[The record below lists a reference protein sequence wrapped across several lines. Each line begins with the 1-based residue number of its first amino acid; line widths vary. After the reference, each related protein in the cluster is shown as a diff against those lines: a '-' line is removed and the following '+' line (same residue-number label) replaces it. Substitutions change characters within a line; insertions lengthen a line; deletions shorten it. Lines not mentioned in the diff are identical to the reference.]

1 VKTLSPL
8 RSSDR
13 RKIADQ
19 IIHDYKITIPEAPP
33 ADSANNDENTVQGSN
48 QTASNLTSIRNAILP
63 ENSLSARFT
72 TTAGPQLREVHGT
85 VYVGSYPEFAGEER
99 ILWFK
104 LEQGPGADGRIY
116 PTVYSLWHN
125 PRIIPLLLTP
135 QPVMQKLF
143 GGADLMT
150 PGLANE
156 PPFPTGA
163 TKGSAV
169 AVASL
174 DSPSVPGFVGICEID
189 VAGLGDVRGAKG
201 HAVRGMHWEGDELW
215 AWSSSSR
222 PGQPAPEFLEGWDKS
237 VDDVEEAVDELT
249 LEDSER
255 RQEAEGNGG
264 LSLSEAPEQTFE
276 DILEPE
282 KEPTTKGRSS
292 HNQSNR
298 VG

>member
-1 VKTLSPL
+1 
-8 RSSDR
+8 
-13 RKIADQ
+13 
-19 IIHDYKITIPEAPP
+19 
-33 ADSANNDENTVQGSN
+33 
-48 QTASNLTSIRNAILP
+48 
-63 ENSLSARFT
+63 
-72 TTAGPQLREVHGT
+72 
-85 VYVGSYPEFAGEER
+85 
-99 ILWFK
+99 
-104 LEQGPGADGRIY
+104 
-116 PTVYSLWHN
+116 
-125 PRIIPLLLTP
+125 
-135 QPVMQKLF
+135 MQKLF

-174 DSPSVPGFVGICEID
+174 DSPSVPVFVGICEID

-201 HAVRGMHWEGDELW
+201 HAVRGMHWVGDELW

-222 PGQPAPEFLEGWDKS
+222 PGQPAPEFLEGWDES

-249 LEDSER
+249 LEDSEG
-255 RQEAEGNGG
+255 RQEAEGNGE

-282 KEPTTKGRSS
+282 KEPTTKGTSS
-292 HNQSNR
+292 LNPK
-298 VG
+298 